1 MLGKYVDQRVTIDV
15 LNYKK
20 KSKCARFRQQ
30 TYKQELKLAT
40 NMSLIQCNFCMS
52 FILMQ
57 TVRSVPVLANRAV
70 LNAAHLAAAAPTLK
84 NCLAL
89 MAEYDLL
96 AACLLIVVGCG
107 RVDGLRCCRTLLAQ
121 RYVLGRPCRW
131 RCGSENGVWLFIHR
145 AFNPTIVRTVED
157 FT

>member
-30 TYKQELKLAT
+30 TYKQELLLAT
-40 NMSLIQCNFCMS
+40 NISLIQYNFYMS

-70 LNAAHLAAAAPTLK
+70 LNAAHP
-84 NCLAL
+84 
-89 MAEYDLL
+89 
-96 AACLLIVVGCG
+96 
-107 RVDGLRCCRTLLAQ
+107 
-121 RYVLGRPCRW
+121 
-131 RCGSENGVWLFIHR
+131 
-145 AFNPTIVRTVED
+145 
-157 FT
+157 